1 MHLLKY
7 SFFHTHIFTGDFI
20 LLNKNDNILSAQH
33 PRKKPKNGTAK
44 EAQPKNPVAM
54 LNELRPQLTY
64 ELASQSGP
72 VHAPIFTISV
82 TVSTLIICFFFSRKI
97 NYKIC
102 SFKN

>member
-1 MHLLKY
+1 MNLLKY
-7 SFFHTHIFTGDFI
+7 SFFHTNIFTGDFI
-20 LLNKNDNILSAQH
+20 LYNNKHDNILLSAQH
-33 PRKKPKNGTAK
+33 PRKKPKNGTGK

-82 TVSTLIICFFFSRKI
+82 TVST
-97 NYKIC
+97 
-102 SFKN
+102 